1 MAMNMEEIR
10 SRLSSIE
17 GDAQMYVD
25 FGDDEVPQLVELLDD
40 EEAWMA
46 QRAVYALARI
56 ATPNA
61 LAALERASDSSRP
74 EVRVACA
81 TSANLLPAEA
91 ADRVLTKLLTDREVG
106 VRKFAVESVTPDNE
120 DSVRQLVAEMTDA
133 DDDALRAKARTRARE
148 LGY

>member
-1 MAMNMEEIR
+1 MSMEEIR

-17 GDAQMYVD
+17 GDTQMYVD
-25 FGDDEVPQLVELLDD
+25 LGADEVPLLVELLDD
-40 EEAWMA
+40 EEGWMA

-56 ATPNA
+56 ATPEA
-61 LAALERASDSSRP
+61 LAAIEAASDSGRA

-81 TSANLLPAEA
+81 ASANLLPPET

-106 VRKFAVESVTPDNE
+106 VRKFAVENVTPDNE
-120 DSVRQLVAEMTDA
+120 ESVRQLVVELADA
-133 DDDALRAKARTRARE
+133 DDDALRAKARTRARD

>member
-1 MAMNMEEIR
+1 MAMSMQEIR

-25 FGDDEVPQLVELLDD
+25 LGPDEVPLLVELLDD

-46 QRAVYALARI
+46 SRAVYALTRI
-56 ATPNA
+56 ATPEA
-61 LAALERASDSSRP
+61 LAAVEEALDSGRD
-74 EVRVACA
+74 EVRVAVA
-81 TSANLLPAEA
+81 VSANVLPSEA

-120 DSVRQLVAEMTDA
+120 ERVRRLVAEMTNS
-133 DDDALRAKARTRARE
+133 DDEVLRARAQSRARD